1 MGTLDVLLLTLK
13 KLAAPLGGR
22 AGYGD
27 RARLNSLEIQIAQKK
42 RTQTQ
47 NRRPGDLLETFV
59 WGLLEMKGE
68 GFFSKSPETRS
79 NHMGVP
85 FGFRE
90 SRGR

>member
-47 NRRPGDLLETFV
+47 NRRPGD
-59 WGLLEMKGE
+59 
-68 GFFSKSPETRS
+68 PA
-79 NHMGVP
+79 
-85 FGFRE
+85 
-90 SRGR
+90 

>member
-42 RTQTQ
+42 KT
-47 NRRPGDLLETFV
+47 RRKTDVRGTLLETLV
-59 WGLLEMKGE
+59 LGLLVSKGE
-68 GFFSKSPETRS
+68 GFSFEEPRDKIKSHGCAVRI
-79 NHMGVP
+79 
-85 FGFRE
+85 
-90 SRGR
+90 